1 MSKIYKKGAANAEL
15 NMTPLID
22 VTFQL
27 IIFFMLVNNIVAQ
40 ETVQMIVPQLTD
52 PKTREL
58 GEVDNRMVVN
68 IVPGPYDTADRK
80 GENVLNIDGTAV
92 KVIIGNREFGPM
104 DLQPMSDFLK
114 EYKASFPEGLIL
126 LRADAALNY
135 ESVQPVMSAVT
146 AAGISKI
153 NLVAYMPD
161 KGPEDQGQG
170 GQPAAGTGATP

>member
-1 MSKIYKKGAANAEL
+1 MSKIYKKGAANSEL

-40 ETVQMIVPQLTD
+40 EAVQMIVPQLTD

-68 IVPGPYDTADRK
+68 IAPGPYENADRQ
-80 GENVLNIDGTAV
+80 GENVLNIDGRAV
-92 KVIIGNREFGPM
+92 KVVIANREFDPTN
-104 DLQPMSDFLK
+104 LQGITDFLK
-114 EYKASFPEGLIL
+114 EYKAEKPEGLIL
-126 LRADAALNY
+126 LRADAGLSY

-170 GQPAAGTGATP
+170 ERPASAGDNE

>member
-1 MSKIYKKGAANAEL
+1 MSKVYKKGAASAEL

-40 ETVQMIVPQLTD
+40 EAVQMIVPQLTD

-58 GEVDNRMVVN
+58 GEVEDRMVVN
-68 IVPGPYDTADRK
+68 VAPFDYDQAARRGDQ
-80 GENVLNIDGTAV
+80 VLNIDGRAM
-92 KVIIGNREFGPM
+92 KVVIGMKEFGPM
-104 DLQPMSDFLK
+104 DMQAMTDYLK
-114 EYKASFPEGLIL
+114 EYKAAKPDGLIL

-135 ESVQPVMSAVT
+135 DSVQPIMAAIT
-146 AAGISKI
+146 GAGISKL

-161 KGPEDQGQG
+161 QGPETVDQGG
-170 GQPAAGTGATP
+170 GNP

>member
-1 MSKIYKKGAANAEL
+1 MSKIYKKGPANAEL

-40 ETVQMIVPQLTD
+40 EAVQMIVPQLTD
-52 PKTREL
+52 AKTREL

-68 IVPGPYDTADRK
+68 IVPGPYESSDRL
-80 GENVLNIDGTAV
+80 GENVLNIDGRAV
-92 KVIIGNREFGPM
+92 KVLIGNREFGPL

-114 EYKASFPEGLIL
+114 EFKASYPDGLIL
-126 LRADAALNY
+126 LRADAGLHY

-170 GQPAAGTGATP
+170 EKSQGGTQ